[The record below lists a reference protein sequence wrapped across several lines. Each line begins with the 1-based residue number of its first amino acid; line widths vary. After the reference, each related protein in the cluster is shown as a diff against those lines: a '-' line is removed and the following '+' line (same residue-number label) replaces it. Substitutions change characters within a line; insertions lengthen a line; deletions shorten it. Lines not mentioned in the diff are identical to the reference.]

1 MSELIDNRAHRI
13 RTMKA
18 LVRRLHDGE
27 DPDTVRAQLRMLIGQ
42 SDASEVAAMEHELLD
57 EGVEVHELMGM
68 CDLHSNVVGEL
79 LTDRPRAAV
88 PNGHPVDVFR
98 RENVALRE
106 QAAKLDA
113 VFERWRA
120 LPDGTTLDAA
130 EQRDAQA
137 LFAGLMDVDKHY
149 SRKENLLFP
158 ILERY
163 GITGPSKVMW
173 GKDDEVRELLRAL
186 GEALS
191 AKDITST
198 EWALVH
204 ETVAAPALAALD
216 GMVDKEELI
225 LLPLSLQTLTEGEW
239 GEIWTQ
245 SPEIGWCLIDPEGDY
260 RAPRS
265 EGPTV
270 SDDALKN
277 AEQHGIALHDAS
289 RSTSARGS
297 ALVFPSGSLDLE
309 QLRAIFSVLP
319 VDLTFVDADDR
330 VRFFTEGA
338 DRVFVRPKAI
348 IGRKVEHC
356 HPPGSVHIVQQIV
369 DDFRSARQ
377 DMAEFWIE
385 LGERFVHIRY
395 YAVRDPAGT
404 YLGTLEVT
412 QDISHQRA
420 LTGER
425 RLLAYD

>member
-27 DPDTVRAQLRMLIGQ
+27 SPDTVRAQLRMLVGN
-42 SDASEVAAMEHELLD
+42 SDASEVAAMEHELLE
-57 EGVEVHELMGM
+57 EGVAVHELMGM
-68 CDLHSNVVGEL
+68 CDLHSAVVREL
-79 LTDRPRAAV
+79 LPQAPAAEVPR
-88 PNGHPVDVFR
+88 GHPVDVFR

-106 QAAKLDA
+106 QATALEGVLSAWTERRSIEPDA
-113 VFERWRA
+113 RRE
-120 LPDGTTLDAA
+120 
-130 EQRDAQA
+130 AQA
-137 LFAGLMDVDKHY
+137 LFGGLMDVDKHY

-158 ILERY
+158 VLERY

-186 GEALS
+186 GDALS
-191 AKDITST
+191 VPELSVE
-198 EWALVH
+198 EWAVVH
-204 ETVAAPALAALD
+204 DTVAVPALAALNE
-216 GMVDKEELI
+216 MVDKEELV
-225 LLPLSLQTLTEGEW
+225 LLPLSLQTLTDAEW
-239 GEIWTQ
+239 GEVWAQ
-245 SPEIGWCLIDPEGDY
+245 SPEIGWCLVDPDGDY
-260 RAPRS
+260 RPPTTA
-265 EGPTV
+265 GPPV
-270 SDDALKN
+270 STDARAD
-277 AEQHGIALHDAS
+277 AERDGIALDGAV
-289 RSTSARGS
+289 RGS
-297 ALVFPSGSLDLE
+297 AGRGNAIVFPSGSLDLE
-309 QLRAIFSVLP
+309 QLRALFAVLP

-356 HPPGSVHIVQQIV
+356 HPPGSVHVVQQIV
-369 DDFRSARQ
+369 GDFRAGRQ

-395 YAVRDPAGT
+395 YAVRDPQGT

-420 LTGER
+420 LQGER